1 MGPYDFGAL
10 PAASTVAAS
19 SNFPALCPNNP
30 VSTLFVNNPV
40 SSSVYDWST
49 PNGSI
54 TTNPSSGTSIDING
68 PGTYYVAQRLFSGCD
83 VYAIDTIQVV
93 YTSGSCS
100 ILPGSKIEINGTA
113 KGTKAIISWKVEEE
127 LLSATN
133 KFVVERSANNGTYVK
148 VAEVNADAAKV
159 VYSIDDILTT
169 GLSTYNYRI
178 RLLKKDN
185 TGAYSSSVQV
195 KVKLEGDQVS
205 FYPNPVQ
212 NELNFYMA
220 TTARNAQLAIY
231 DIAGIIVQQTT
242 FSGNNVRLNI
252 SSLKPGSYYLK
263 VQQKDK
269 SEVKLHKFVKL

>member
-1 MGPYDFGAL
+1 MQA
-10 PAASTVAAS
+10 
-19 SNFPALCPNNP
+19 
-30 VSTLFVNNPV
+30 
-40 SSSVYDWST
+40 
-49 PNGSI
+49 
-54 TTNPSSGTSIDING
+54 
-68 PGTYYVAQRLFSGCD
+68 
-83 VYAIDTIQVV
+83 V
-93 YTSGSCS
+93 YTRGSCA